1 MAEQND
7 SNYNPEEI
15 QSAMFAQLVMMF
27 ASSAMQ
33 QMGKLVDPRAGKAEV
48 NLEAAQM
55 SIDILDMLD
64 AKTHGNLSA
73 DEEHMLKEA
82 LSSLKLTFVE
92 TQAGLRHVPAAP
104 PPTAEKGAPSTPPAG
119 DIKPSSEP
127 AADDKQP
134 RFHKKY

>member
-1 MAEQND
+1 MPEQND
-7 SNYNPEEI
+7 MNYTAEEI

-55 SIDILDMLD
+55 SIDILDMLE
-64 AKTHGNLSA
+64 AKTRGNLTA
-73 DEEHMLKEA
+73 DEEHMLKET
-82 LSSLKLTFVE
+82 LSGLKLTFVE
-92 TQAGLRHVPAAP
+92 TQAGAGGMPPMP
-104 PPTAEKGAPSTPPAG
+104 PPAPEKTEPPPPPAG
-119 DIKPSSEP
+119 DIKPSGDVS
-127 AADDKQP
+127 ADDKQP